1 MQVNPVA
8 DIHQSS
14 CFCLAFDPV
23 KHKEKKKSHP
33 DITRENLAHPA
44 ENHRSSLLMYVV
56 LTQKKKKKKNG

>member
-23 KHKEKKKSHP
+23 KHKEKK
-33 DITRENLAHPA
+33 
-44 ENHRSSLLMYVV
+44 NHILISPGKTWHILLKTIGH
-56 LTQKKKKKKNG
+56 LF